1 MNSVTPSDPSSSTRK
16 FDAKREALVLVASKL
31 FNERGVIGTTL
42 SDVAGSVGLIKNSV
56 TYYYRRKEDLSVA
69 CFMRAIEVCD
79 ELVGK
84 AAKEPTVSARVT
96 ALLRLHVE
104 LQDGIHRGTHPAI
117 VVFHE
122 IRALPSPHKEAVFAA
137 YTSMFRRAKGLLV
150 GPDTQ
155 LLGAEHLNARAHIL
169 LSLVNSLRIVVR
181 RYAPEDHARTVQ
193 RLADIV
199 LNGIHGPTAT
209 WSPLG
214 AEKDWLDN
222 LPERSPAEAFL
233 RAAIELINEQG
244 YGGASV
250 TKISERLNM
259 TKGAFYYYN
268 DNKEELIE
276 QCFQHSVGVIRKA
289 IRLTEGFG
297 GGGWDHL
304 CSIARGLARFQLSAD
319 GPLLRSTAN
328 SAFPDQAHRARVSEE
343 VGRMTERI
351 ASVVVEGLMDG
362 SARPVDPTLAAH
374 HVFMCITAAS
384 ELKRWVRSATEEN
397 TAEIYVRPMLMG
409 LVSPA

>member
-1 MNSVTPSDPSSSTRK
+1 MSSETSSDPSSSTRK
-16 FDAKREALVLVASKL
+16 YDAKREALVLVASRL

-42 SDVAGSVGLIKNSV
+42 SDVAASVGLIKNSV

-79 ELVGK
+79 ELVAR
-84 AAKEPTVSARVT
+84 AAKAPTVAARVT
-96 ALLRLHVE
+96 ELLRLHVE
-104 LQDGIHRGTHPAI
+104 LQDGIHRGTRPAI

-122 IRALPSPHKEAVFAA
+122 IRALPSPHIEAVFAA
-137 YTSMFRRAKGLLV
+137 YTSLFRRVKGLLA
-150 GPDTQ
+150 GPETQ
-155 LLGAEHLNARAHIL
+155 GLGREHLNARAHVL
-169 LSLVNSLRIVVR
+169 LSLANSLRIVAR
-181 RYAPEDHARTVQ
+181 RYAPEDQPRAVQ

-199 LNGIHGPTAT
+199 LHGLHGPAAA

-214 AEKDWLDN
+214 VEKEWLDDV
-222 LPERSPAEAFL
+222 PERSPAEAFL

-268 DNKEELIE
+268 DNKEELIA
-276 QCFQHSVGVIRKA
+276 QCFEHSVGIVRKA

-304 CSIARGLARFQLSAD
+304 CSIARGLVRFQLSPE

-328 SAFPDQAHRARVSEE
+328 SAFPDQAHRARVTEE
-343 VGRMTERI
+343 LGRVTERI
-351 ASVVVEGLMDG
+351 ANVVVEGLMDG
-362 SARPVDPTLAAH
+362 SIRRVDPALAAH
-374 HVFMCITAAS
+374 HVFMSITAAS
-384 ELKRWVRSATEEN
+384 ELRRWVRSATGEN
-397 TAEIYVRPMLMG
+397 AAELYVRPMLMG
-409 LVSPA
+409 LLSPP